1 MLLRE
6 KLKEIS
12 KELKSR
18 LKIREGCAKAQ
29 VEERDAKILELQDEI
44 GRGRSKYVMEIEE
57 AGKKIGDLEQSIG
70 DCHHTY
76 GENISALEAEI
87 LAFKL
92 QVVNMEDAKTEVTK
106 KLDQMELDLVDV
118 KQNSADTV
126 VAFKEKLS
134 DTQSLVKQ
142 LQGENT
148 GLERVGEEYVAKI
161 ADLESQV
168 KLKENIIDKFE
179 EEQESAAHRISSHVA
194 KIGRLEG
201 KLSDAV
207 TKTNLYKSRIEEMS
221 QECLATIEKIE
232 ASKAEACASI
242 KEYQKR

>member
-1 MLLRE
+1 MFFWSDT
-6 KLKEIS
+6 KFI
-12 KELKSR
+12 
-18 LKIREGCAKAQ
+18 
-29 VEERDAKILELQDEI
+29 V
-44 GRGRSKYVMEIEE
+44 E

-106 KLDQMELDLVDV
+106 KHDQMELDLVDV

-148 GLERVGEEYVAKI
+148 GLERV
-161 ADLESQV
+161 
-168 KLKENIIDKFE
+168 
-179 EEQESAAHRISSHVA
+179 
-194 KIGRLEG
+194 
-201 KLSDAV
+201 
-207 TKTNLYKSRIEEMS
+207 
-221 QECLATIEKIE
+221 
-232 ASKAEACASI
+232 
-242 KEYQKR
+242 

>member
-1 MLLRE
+1 MFFWSDT
-6 KLKEIS
+6 KFI
-12 KELKSR
+12 
-18 LKIREGCAKAQ
+18 
-29 VEERDAKILELQDEI
+29 V
-44 GRGRSKYVMEIEE
+44 E

-148 GLERVGEEYVAKI
+148 GLERVGKEYVAKI

-179 EEQESAAHRISSHVA
+179 EEQESAAHH
-194 KIGRLEG
+194 
-201 KLSDAV
+201 
-207 TKTNLYKSRIEEMS
+207 
-221 QECLATIEKIE
+221 
-232 ASKAEACASI
+232 
-242 KEYQKR
+242 